1 MAMNPKLLRP
11 RQTGY
16 VAPDADA
23 RAYIA
28 AVQTADGQKLEV
40 AVAKAI
46 NAFVVDCKA
55 DGIWSAIKASC
66 ILAGAR
72 TLSGALTP
80 LVGTAPTN
88 NNFVTGDYNRKTGLV
103 GNGTTKYLD
112 SNRNNNADGQND
124 KHVSVWVDSVTTQL
138 SDSHIGSSVN
148 NAGGTNIFRGTVS
161 TNWRIHNS
169 TGDSSV
175 NVANASMTNFVGLSR
190 SASNSLTYRAAGS
203 TASAG
208 FNSTTPEN
216 ANILVFATNANTL
229 ASVTNHAD
237 CRLRWYSIG
246 SSMTLATLDSR
257 LSTLFTAITAAIP

>member
-28 AVQTADGQKLEV
+28 EVQTADGQKLEV

-46 NAFVVDCKA
+46 NAFVVGCKA
-55 DGIWSAIKASC
+55 DGIWSSIKASC

-80 LVGTAPTN
+80 LVGSAPTN
-88 NNFVTGDYNRKTGLV
+88 NNFVSGDYNRKTGLV

-124 KHVSVWVDSVTTQL
+124 KHVSVWVDSVASATL
-138 SDSHIGSSVN
+138 DSYIGSSVN
-148 NAGGTNIFRGTVS
+148 NVGGTNIFRGSVNS
-161 TNWRIHNS
+161 NWRIHNS
-169 TGDSSV
+169 TTDSTV
-175 NVANASMTNFVGLSR
+175 AVANASTTSLVGMSR
-190 SASNSLTYRAAGS
+190 ASSSAFTYRASGT
-203 TASAG
+203 TATANLNSA
-208 FNSTTPEN
+208 TPEN
-216 ANILVFATNANTL
+216 SNILVYATRDNTL
-229 ASVTNHAD
+229 ASVANHAD
-237 CRLRWYSIG
+237 CRLRWYSVG
-246 SSMTLATLDSR
+246 SSLTLATLDSR

>member
-1 MAMNPKLLRP
+1 
-11 RQTGY
+11 
-16 VAPDADA
+16 
-23 RAYIA
+23 
-28 AVQTADGQKLEV
+28 
-40 AVAKAI
+40 
-46 NAFVVDCKA
+46 
-55 DGIWSAIKASC
+55 
-66 ILAGAR
+66 
-72 TLSGALTP
+72 LTP